1 MRLVKPP
8 RQVFDSFV
16 VIFMIT
22 LAAAVAMKFVDQTFY
37 VGFNSGNTD
46 DSSLLRLAIRLGNR
60 NSDRLGNI
68 RDQRSLIGGLG
79 WVPA

>member
-46 DSSLLRLAIRLGNR
+46 DSSLLRLGIRLGNR
-60 NSDRLGNI
+60 NGDRLGNI

>member
-46 DSSLLRLAIRLGNR
+46 DSSLLRLGIRLGYR
-60 NSDRLGNI
+60 NGDRLGNI

>member
-37 VGFNSGNTD
+37 FGFNSGNTD
-46 DSSLLRLAIRLGNR
+46 DSSLLRLGIRLGNR
-60 NSDRLGNI
+60 NGDRLGNI